1 MFYFNPANFLK
12 KKTCDSPQPTANFL
26 KLFFWEGKEQLVWSF
41 VEYTLQGKDGLQ

>member
-1 MFYFNPANFLK
+1 VSNREKMFYFNP
-12 KKTCDSPQPTANFL
+12 ANFL